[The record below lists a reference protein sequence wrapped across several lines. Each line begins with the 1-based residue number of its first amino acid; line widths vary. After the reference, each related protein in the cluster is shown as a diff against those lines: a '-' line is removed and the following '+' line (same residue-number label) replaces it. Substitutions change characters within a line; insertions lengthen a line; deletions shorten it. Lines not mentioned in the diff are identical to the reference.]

1 MIKNRYNSLVTKL
14 RGNGKK
20 EREDIVI
27 QKVIKHIKKQLANL
41 ERRKQ
46 RKEEKTQGQEGI
58 VPIPQ
63 TSSKV

>member
-20 EREDIVI
+20 EREDLVI

-46 RKEEKTQGQEGI
+46 RKEEKNQTTEI
-58 VPIPQ
+58 VPTIQ
-63 TSSKV
+63 TTSKA

>member
-20 EREDIVI
+20 EREDLII

-46 RKEEKTQGQEGI
+46 RKEEKNQTTEI
-58 VPIPQ
+58 VPTIQ
-63 TSSKV
+63 TTSKA